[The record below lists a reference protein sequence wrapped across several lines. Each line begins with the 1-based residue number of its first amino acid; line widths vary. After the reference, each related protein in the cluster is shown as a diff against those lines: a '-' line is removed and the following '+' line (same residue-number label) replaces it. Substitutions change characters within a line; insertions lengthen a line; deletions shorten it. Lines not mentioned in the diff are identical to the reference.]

1 MRGLPAE
8 RSESNTRADDMKQEY
23 DFSKGVRGKYFKRYQ
38 AGSNVVILDP
48 EIAAVFKDSESVNDA
63 LRALIKAA
71 GHNKTLLRTRKARR
85 TTVPPNHLT
94 LRNRSVKS

>member
-1 MRGLPAE
+1 MLGLPAE
-8 RSESNTRADDMKQEY
+8 GSELNTRADNVKQEY

-63 LRALIKAA
+63 LRSLMRAA

-85 TTVPPNHLT
+85 
-94 LRNRSVKS
+94 KA

>member
-1 MRGLPAE
+1 M
-8 RSESNTRADDMKQEY
+8 RADDMKKEY

-48 EIAAVFKDSESVNDA
+48 EIAEVFRDSESVNDA
-63 LRALIKAA
+63 LRSLIRAA

-85 TTVPPNHLT
+85 
-94 LRNRSVKS
+94 RA

>member
-1 MRGLPAE
+1 MLGPPAG
-8 RSESNTRADDMKQEY
+8 RSGSNTRTDNMKQEY

-38 AGSNVVILDP
+38 AGSNLVILDP

-63 LRALIKAA
+63 LRSLIKAA

-85 TTVPPNHLT
+85 
-94 LRNRSVKS
+94 RA

>member
-1 MRGLPAE
+1 MLGLAAE
-8 RSESNTRADDMKQEY
+8 RSASNTRVDNMKQEY

-63 LRALIKAA
+63 LRSLIKAA

-85 TTVPPNHLT
+85 
-94 LRNRSVKS
+94 RA

>member
-1 MRGLPAE
+1 MRALQAGLNV
-8 RSESNTRADDMKQEY
+8 SNMRADDMKQEY
-23 DFSKGVRGKYFKRYQ
+23 DFSKGIRGKYFKRYQ

-63 LRALIKAA
+63 LRTLMRAA

-85 TTVPPNHLT
+85 
-94 LRNRSVKS
+94 RA

>member
-1 MRGLPAE
+1 MRALQAGL
-8 RSESNTRADDMKQEY
+8 SVSNMGADDMKQEY

-63 LRALIKAA
+63 LRTLMRAA

-85 TTVPPNHLT
+85 
-94 LRNRSVKS
+94 RA